1 MYFQALVSPNYIHQR
16 CPAMSAHASIFDQ
29 VAHDQRPPQIKQK
42 WRDKFFS
49 NEGKSRKLV
58 DLEKS
63 EQDVDEFLRPSS
75 SRSNSKPSLEEG
87 KFKKDAVSLEN
98 SEHDVDDFL
107 RPSSSRS
114 SSKPSLDLPVP
125 RIDVSKASRW
135 PSAAAVSQ
143 INLSKSTSPR
153 RKTPRREGLR
163 VEFTSA
169 APYIIGEGGDEAE
182 LPAIAVSDSRGS
194 SINHQP
200 VQSHSPRQGARS
212 VETFT
217 GAERPPALP
226 NLSLLK
232 DDSFHRPM
240 TLQRRPT
247 GFDDNSAG
255 DVFGG
260 VTKDESSSKFD
271 DSVSL
276 PKIYSQPSVF
286 LLTPRSSDADYVEP
300 NPERKFGEVAHH
312 DVHPQPI
319 SLDKHNHSVESTN
332 LLVPTLDF
340 GLSLSNSLTPI
351 PSPSPSINH
360 QNPTIPKIAGH
371 SLKSDYFQLIHEQT
385 SENPPRASPRQEVE
399 GFKPLSEPRSFTI
412 RSLAKNLGDDALHD
426 FGFSIERFYGIFQL
440 GATATSSL
448 MEISFAQWIRTAAFW
463 FLKGRGKLEVAVRSN
478 GRPPAETNQVGSRD
492 ISRDLGQAYLD
503 LAKALWIVEKITPNH
518 PEPKKFGNTGMS
530 SLMAIVASFGEKKL
544 AEQIGMHLSIIANM
558 RALAMSMKRNDRL
571 PTSSFEIRG
580 LDTRIF
586 VKYPALSSGVAN
598 LLSNHSRSIIDDG
611 SRSEK
616 SFLPFLVGDTKRHF
630 LYSTSFVDLILAAPN
645 DAREQIIF
653 PCALSVLRERTAR
666 DLKVVIASQDGQINI
681 VIQNSGED
689 GLTWEEVQWKIK
701 THNLILKLWETV
713 DVQVQFSEKDFKT
726 LWGIHDYTRTIQNG
740 LQCGK
745 GEREVF
751 TVELPNFQNLD
762 HENSKSFPSDP
773 IKNCLLRLYE
783 KKGTFSEAPRGLKY
797 YDGHRLVVV
806 TPANMKT
813 LSSINLECG
822 KQKPVLYNFLRGDGS
837 APALLLKFSKSSPSL
852 SMVMTF
858 DETKSRGLFHS
869 LLNGT
874 STSVTES
881 CSQPLPLKTFSVSRN
896 QSDDFGPVR
905 SRNFLNEMRW
915 EQLRVIDIDTKGP
928 TYGTPRTFEHLR
940 IWIEADVGSFV
951 DYMNLGK

>member
-1 MYFQALVSPNYIHQR
+1 
-16 CPAMSAHASIFDQ
+16 MSAHASIFDQ
-29 VAHDQRPPQIKQK
+29 VAHDQRPPPTKQK
-42 WRDKFFS
+42 WRDKLFS
-49 NEGKSRKLV
+49 NEGKTRKPV

-75 SRSNSKPSLEEG
+75 SRSNSKHLLAES
-87 KFKKDAVSLEN
+87 KFRKHATSLEN

-135 PSAAAVSQ
+135 PSAVEVSQ
-143 INLSKSTSPR
+143 INLPKSTSPR

-163 VEFTSA
+163 VEFTST

-182 LPAIAVSDSRGS
+182 LPAIAVSKSRGAL
-194 SINHQP
+194 INHQP
-200 VQSHSPRQGARS
+200 LQSDSPRQGARS

-217 GAERPPALP
+217 GAERPPILP

-232 DDSFHRPM
+232 DEEFHRPM

-247 GFDDNSAG
+247 GFLDNSA
-255 DVFGG
+255 DDFVGG
-260 VTKDESSSKFD
+260 VTNDASSSKSDASF
-271 DSVSL
+271 SS
-276 PKIYSQPSVF
+276 PKIYSQPSV
-286 LLTPRSSDADYVEP
+286 LLSPKSSDADYMEP
-300 NPERKFGEVAHH
+300 NLKRKVGEFAHH
-312 DVHPQPI
+312 DVHPQAI
-319 SLDKHNHSVESTN
+319 SHDKHNQSVESTN
-332 LLVPTLDF
+332 LSVPTLDL

-351 PSPSPSINH
+351 PSPSLSVTH
-360 QNPTIPKIAGH
+360 LNPTVPKIAGH
-371 SLKSDYFQLIHEQT
+371 PLKSDYFQQLIHEQT
-385 SENPPRASPRQEVE
+385 SENPPRATPRQEVE

-412 RSLAKNLGDDALHD
+412 RSLAKNLGDDALRD

-440 GATATSSL
+440 GATATSPL
-448 MEISFAQWIRTAAFW
+448 MEISFVQWIRTATFW
-463 FLKGRGKLEVAVRSN
+463 FLKGRGKLELAVRSN
-478 GRPPAETNQVGSRD
+478 VRPPAETDQVGSRD

-544 AEQIGMHLSIIANM
+544 AEQIGVHLAIVANM

-586 VKYPALSSGVAN
+586 VKYPVLSSGVAN
-598 LLSNHSRSIIDDG
+598 LLSNYSRSLIDNG

-616 SFLPFLVGDTKRHF
+616 SFLPLLVGDTKRHF
-630 LYSTSFVDLILAAPN
+630 LYSTSFVDLILGAPS
-645 DAREQIIF
+645 DAHEQIIF
-653 PCALSVLRERTAR
+653 PCALSVLRERNAR

-681 VIQNSGED
+681 VIQSSGED
-689 GLTWEEVQWKIK
+689 GLTWEEVQWNIK
-701 THNLILKLWETV
+701 THNLTLKLSETV
-713 DVQVQFSEKDFKT
+713 DVQVQFAEKDFKT
-726 LWGIHDYTRTIQNG
+726 LWGIHDYTRTIQKG

-751 TVELPNFQNLD
+751 TIELPNFQNLD
-762 HENSKSFPSDP
+762 QENSKSFPTDP

-783 KKGTFSEAPRGLKY
+783 KKRTFSESPRGLKH

-806 TPANMKT
+806 TPTDMKT

-837 APALLLKFSKSSPSL
+837 APALLLKFSKSSS
-852 SMVMTF
+852 SSSIVMTF
-858 DETKSRGLFHS
+858 DETKSRDLFHS
-869 LLNGT
+869 LMNGT
-874 STSVTES
+874 SIAVTES
-881 CSQPLPLKTFSVSRN
+881 CCQPLPLKTFSVSPN
-896 QSDDFGPVR
+896 QSDDFGSVR
-905 SRNFLNEMRW
+905 SRNFLNEMHW

-928 TYGTPRTFEHLR
+928 THGIPRTFEHLR
-940 IWIEADVGSFV
+940 IWIEADAGSFV
-951 DYMNLGK
+951 DYMNLGKRSGFLE